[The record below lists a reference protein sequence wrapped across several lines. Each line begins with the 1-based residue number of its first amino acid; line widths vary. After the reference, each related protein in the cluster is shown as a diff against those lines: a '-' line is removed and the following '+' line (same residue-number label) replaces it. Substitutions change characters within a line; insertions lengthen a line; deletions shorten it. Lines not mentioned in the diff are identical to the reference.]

1 MTDAAARGILR
12 PATRPMGETMP
23 RIAVTSP
30 IYVFLPHLRDE
41 LRALHPDV
49 KFKDSEAR
57 FTEDEFIAFVK
68 GCDTAVIGLDP
79 INARVLDALPELKL
93 VICSSIGLDHVDA
106 AAVRERGVRIAWKA
120 GLNRQSV
127 AELTIALMIDALR
140 KATAYGRGLRE
151 GKWPNWREGSHLQ
164 GRTVGIHG
172 CGNIG
177 KRVAELL
184 APFGVTILA
193 SDRVDYAEFYKK
205 AGVTPVSPEEMRA
218 RSDIVTIHLPKNA
231 STMGLYDAATL
242 DQLRP
247 GAILVNTARGGIVD
261 EAALKER
268 LADGRLAAAA
278 FDVFAN
284 EPKIDL
290 ELANLPNVVATP
302 HIGGSAREAW
312 EAVARGGFRGFEDS
326 FLPEPGVYPFD

>member
-1 MTDAAARGILR
+1 
-12 PATRPMGETMP
+12 MP

-30 IYVFLPHLRDE
+30 IYLHMPYLRDE
-41 LRALHPDV
+41 LRAIHPDV
-49 KFKDSEAR
+49 KFKESEGR
-57 FTEDEFIAFVK
+57 FTEDEFIAFVR
-68 GCDTAVIGLDP
+68 GCDAAIIGLDP
-79 INARVLDALPELKL
+79 ITARVLDAVPELRT

-106 AAVRERGVRIAWKA
+106 KAVRGRGVRIAWKA

-140 KATAYGRGLRE
+140 KATFYGRDLRE
-151 GKWPNWREGSHLQ
+151 GKWPVWREGAHLA

-193 SDRVDYAEFYKK
+193 CDRVDYPEFYRK
-205 AGVTPVSPEEMRA
+205 ANVTPVGPEALRA
-218 RSDIVTIHLPKNA
+218 RSDIVTIHLPKNE
-231 STMGLYDAATL
+231 STRALYDAATL
-242 DQLRP
+242 AQLKP

-268 LADGRLAAAA
+268 LRDGRIAAAGW
-278 FDVFAN
+278 DVWAN

-290 ELANLPNVVATP
+290 ELANMPNVVATP
-302 HIGGSAREAW
+302 HIGGAAREAW
-312 EAVARGGFRGFEDS
+312 EAVARGGFTGLEDN

>member
-1 MTDAAARGILR
+1 
-12 PATRPMGETMP
+12 MP

-30 IYVFLPHLRDE
+30 IYTHMPYLRDE
-41 LRALHPDV
+41 LRALFPDV
-49 KFKDSEAR
+49 KFKETEGR
-57 FTEDEFIAFVK
+57 FTTDEFIAFAK
-68 GCDTAVIGLDP
+68 GCDAAIIGLDP
-79 INARVLDALPELKL
+79 INARVLDALPDLKL
-93 VICSSIGLDHVDA
+93 LICSSIGLDHVDA
-106 AAVRERGVRIAWKA
+106 AAARAHGVRIAWKA

-127 AELTIALMIDALR
+127 AELTISLMIDALR
-140 KATAYGRGLRE
+140 QATFYGRGLRE
-151 GKWPNWREGSHLQ
+151 GKWPAWREGSHLQ

-184 APFGVTILA
+184 APFGVTLLA
-193 SDRVDYAEFYKK
+193 CDRVDYPEFYKK
-205 AGVTPVSPEEMRA
+205 ANVTPVSPDALRA

-231 STMGLYDAATL
+231 STIGLYDAATL
-242 DQLRP
+242 DQLKP

-268 LADGRLAAAA
+268 LANGRIAAAGW
-278 FDVFAN
+278 DVWAN

-290 ELANLPNVVATP
+290 ELANMPNVVATP
-302 HIGGSAREAW
+302 HIGGAAREAW
-312 EAVARGGFRGFEDS
+312 EALARGGFKGFEDN